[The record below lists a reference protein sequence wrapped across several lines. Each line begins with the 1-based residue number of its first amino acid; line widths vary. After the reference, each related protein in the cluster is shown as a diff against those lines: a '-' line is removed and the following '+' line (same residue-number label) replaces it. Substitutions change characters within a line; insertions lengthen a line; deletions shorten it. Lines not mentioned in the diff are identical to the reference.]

1 MLHVDGL
8 DWKELDPYDSAV
20 PDWDTYYN
28 NEPFIGPMHDLDFV
42 PLAIDA
48 GFRRENAFVTETPSG
63 LSNPVR
69 RTELKAG
76 DFGNVGRVMVFGAT
90 N

>member
-1 MLHVDGL
+1 
-8 DWKELDPYDSAV
+8 
-20 PDWDTYYN
+20 
-28 NEPFIGPMHDLDFV
+28 MHDLDFV